1 MAHTS
6 QHMSIPKLDLEEFH
20 FSPPGSMGWSYA
32 EYEKIVDHDDEKLEI
47 TTTSNLSNTIPS
59 KNLVELPVGSAV
71 EIHEE
76 VEEEKQ
82 IEEEVAHVENSLEE
96 TTEGPIEEK
105 QKVVVYNENALKV
118 KTISRP
124 LQLFNKKLKPHTQE
138 VHSAKDALRSMNLK
152 HETTEKDL
160 EEEMESS
167 PATNELEQE
176 LSYEANDE
184 TENEPTIVE
193 LEQHEDHDED
203 EEHEDHDEEDDE
215 PEEKIEYDYAMKT
228 KGSTKAPWLSIKIK

>member
-1 MAHTS
+1 MAQTT

-32 EYEKIVDHDDEKLEI
+32 EYEKIVDHNDEKLEI
-47 TTTSNLSNTIPS
+47 TTTSALPTTIAS

-96 TTEGPIEEK
+96 DTEGSVEEK
-105 QKVVVYNENALKV
+105 PKVVVFNENALKV
-118 KTISRP
+118 KTISQP

-138 VHSAKDALRSMNLK
+138 IHSAKNAFRNVSLE

-160 EEEMESS
+160 EEETESS

-176 LSYEANDE
+176 LSHETNDE
-184 TENEPTIVE
+184 TENEPTFVD
-193 LEQHEDHDED
+193 LEQYENDDEDHDD
-203 EEHEDHDEEDDE
+203 EE
-215 PEEKIEYDYAMKT
+215 PEEVIHYDYEIKT